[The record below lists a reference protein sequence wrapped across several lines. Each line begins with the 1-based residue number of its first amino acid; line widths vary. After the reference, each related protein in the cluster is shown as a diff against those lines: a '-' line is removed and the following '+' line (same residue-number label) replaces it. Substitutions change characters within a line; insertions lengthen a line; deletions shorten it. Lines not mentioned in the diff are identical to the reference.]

1 MFRLLTLG
9 CLTLALTA
17 CDQGPSMQEKLAT
30 AQSLQ
35 PSDPE
40 LNEIY
45 QRSCRN
51 CHTLES
57 TGAPLTGDVH
67 AWSLRLEKGQDVL
80 LENVVSGFAGMP
92 PFGLCMDCNVTQ
104 FNGLIEFMAQ
114 IQQQ

>member
-1 MFRLLTLG
+1 MFRLPLIG
-9 CLTLALTA
+9 CFMFALSA
-17 CDQGPSMQEKLAT
+17 CDTGPSMAEKLAT

-35 PSDPE
+35 PSNPE

-57 TGAPLTGDVH
+57 TGAPLTGDVQ
-67 AWSLRLEKGQDVL
+67 AWSLRLQKGQDVL

-92 PFGLCMDCNVTQ
+92 PFGLCMDCDANQ
-104 FNGLIEFMAQ
+104 FNALIEFMAQ
-114 IQQQ
+114 TQK